1 MQVKVL
7 QATHPD
13 MIIGL
18 STEKLRNY
26 YLLTDLFAA
35 DDIRLSYS
43 HVERLIAGG
52 ATPAHKPLE
61 LEAVKEAARIP
72 SSPAASWESST
83 LADPARSLWTGGR
96 IR

>member
-18 STEKLRNY
+18 STVKLRSY
-26 YLLTDLFAA
+26 YLLTDMFVA

-52 ATPAHKPLE
+52 ATPARKLLKLE
-61 LEAVKEAARIP
+61 PVREAGSNEVRP
-72 SSPAASWESST
+72 NSSWDDFATSGWMY
-83 LADPARSLWTGGR
+83 
-96 IR
+96 